1 MISGGFFVDRRD
13 FYYSDDEQNNLYIN
27 PEEYR
32 KMRYYKNYQSY
43 ENYPQDYTQNEN
55 EEPVHEKKPI
65 AHPILIFQVVVCLL
79 AAIAVFTIKSIGGD
93 LYDTVKKY
101 YSQFINTPDVIT
113 DFISEN
119 QLNMTQQENTENT
132 SQPTEE
138 TTQETSETET
148 ASGDENE

>member
-1 MISGGFFVDRRD
+1 MDRRD

-32 KMRYYKNYQSY
+32 KMRYYKNYQGY
-43 ENYPQDYTQNEN
+43 ENYPQNYNQNEN
-55 EEPVHEKKPI
+55 EEQAPERKPI
-65 AHPILIFQVVVCLL
+65 AHPILIFQVVICLL

-119 QLNMTQQENTENT
+119 QLNMTQKENSENS

-138 TTQETSETET
+138 TTQETSETEI

>member
-1 MISGGFFVDRRD
+1 MDRRD
-13 FYYSDDEQNNLYIN
+13 SYYSDDEQNNLYIN

-43 ENYPQDYTQNEN
+43 ENYPQDYNQNEN
-55 EEPVHEKKPI
+55 EAPVHEKKPI
-65 AHPILIFQVVVCLL
+65 AHPILIFQVIVCLL

-93 LYDTVKKY
+93 LYDTIKKY

-119 QLNMTQQENTENT
+119 QLNTAQQENTENS

-138 TTQETSETET
+138 TTQETSET

>member
-1 MISGGFFVDRRD
+1 MDRRD

-43 ENYPQDYTQNEN
+43 ENYPQDYNQNEN
-55 EEPVHEKKPI
+55 EEQAPERKPI
-65 AHPILIFQVVVCLL
+65 AHPILIFQIIVCLL

-119 QLNMTQQENTENT
+119 QLNMTQQQTTQENTESS

-138 TTQETSETET
+138 TTQEN